1 MSDNKNNEVEDKE
14 EKISEEADEILVA
27 NKEAVDEQNSDQ
39 ENDENDENEKK
50 LDLVLEELD
59 STKDKLLRAL
69 AENENTRR
77 QMEKSRTESL
87 KYGVQPLAREL
98 LNVVDNFERA
108 IPKET
113 SEKKE
118 PLLEGFELIRKD
130 ILTILEKFNVKKI
143 SALGDTFDANFHQAM
158 FEKQSNDYE
167 TGKVCEIIQDGYV
180 FHDRLLRPS
189 LVAVSKKIEEEKSN
203 ISDVDSIEP
212 IDDIKD
218 ALEEKTSL
226 EEKKVE

>member
-1 MSDNKNNEVEDKE
+1 MSDNENNEVEDKE
-14 EKISEEADEILVA
+14 EKILEEADEILA
-27 NKEAVDEQNSDQ
+27 TNKEAVDEQNVDQ
-39 ENDENDENEKK
+39 ENDENEKK

-130 ILTILEKFNVKKI
+130 ILTILEKFNVQKI

-158 FEKQSNDYE
+158 FEKQSKDYE

-203 ISDVDSIEP
+203 ISEVDSLEP
-212 IDDIKD
+212 NDDVKD
-218 ALEEKTSL
+218 VLEEKTTL
-226 EEKKVE
+226 DEKKVE

>member
-1 MSDNKNNEVEDKE
+1 MSDNENNEVEDKE
-14 EKISEEADEILVA
+14 EKILEEADEILA
-27 NKEAVDEQNSDQ
+27 TNKEAVDEQNVDQ
-39 ENDENDENEKK
+39 ENDENEKK

-130 ILTILEKFNVKKI
+130 ILTILEKFNVQKI

-158 FEKQSNDYE
+158 FEKESNDYE

-218 ALEEKTSL
+218 TLEEKTSL
-226 EEKKVE
+226 DEKKVE